1 VIPVSDSSKLIIA
14 VDGGGSKTKAILGLL
29 RDPLDHRDG
38 RELEKMSAAII
49 GEGVSG
55 PGNPRAVGFE
65 VAQENIGRA
74 IDDALARSQYVGI
87 HPTAV
92 CLSLAGVGRDED
104 KARMEAWAR
113 SRFTA
118 SSVLVTTDAEPLLSV
133 LSSQLLAGETIGR
146 KVDGPEVATEDT
158 TLIGR
163 YLSFSVRDQ
172 GVGIALISGTG
183 SYCFGRNANGVRAD
197 SGGWGGLLGDE
208 GGGYWIAMEGLRAVT
223 RQADGRGEAT
233 LLTNAAME
241 FFNLSGPS
249 GLIGLIYDPVTTR
262 DQIAK
267 FSGVIFELAPRDNAA
282 MRIAKV
288 AAESLAELIAAVA
301 RKLETQAGYRLG
313 LTGGNLCNQEMLRD
327 MTLASL
333 FARGHRE
340 IDVLEIREPALGGIS
355 LAVRSLLA

>member
-1 VIPVSDSSKLIIA
+1 VSDSSKLIIA
-14 VDGGGSKTKAILGLL
+14 VDGGGSKTKAIVGLV
-29 RDPLDHRDG
+29 DGPLDPRDSCK
-38 RELEKMSAAII
+38 LEKMSAAII

-74 IDDALARSQYVGI
+74 IDEALSRSQRVAVD
-87 HPTAV
+87 PTAV
-92 CLSLAGVGRDED
+92 CLSLAGVGRNED

-113 SRFTA
+113 SRFNA
-118 SSVLVTTDAEPLLSV
+118 SLVLVTTDAEPLLSV
-133 LSSQLLAGETIGR
+133 LSSQLLAGEAAGR
-146 KVDGPEVATEDT
+146 RGDRPEVATEDA
-158 TLIGR
+158 TLVGR
-163 YLSFSVRDQ
+163 DLTFSVRDQ

-183 SYCFGRNANGVRAD
+183 SYCFGRNAVGLRAD

-223 RQADGRGEAT
+223 RQADGRGEST

-241 FFNLSGPS
+241 FFNLPGPS
-249 GLIGLIYDPVTTR
+249 GLIGLIYDPDTTR

-267 FSGVIFELAPRDNAA
+267 FSGVIFDLAQRDNAA
-282 MRIAKV
+282 MKIAKG
-288 AAESLAELIAAVA
+288 AAESLAELIATVA

-313 LTGGNLCNQEMLRD
+313 LTGGNLCNQAMLRD

-355 LAVRSLLA
+355 LAVRGLLA